1 MFVCSRLLTFI
12 SILFLSALISA
23 THASSTKN
31 ELALKIQKEMKRYFK
46 EYQDEEK
53 FTALAVSIRVP
64 HSENNDSEEVLN
76 FVKGT
81 MGQPPLDQK
90 ITTNNLFDIGSITK
104 SFTALILLQLQS
116 EGVLSLDDPLGK
128 WLPHYEN
135 WSKVTIRHLLNMTSG
150 IPNYSDNSEFWMQ
163 MEHNLGKVWTDE
175 ELLTYAH
182 PEKAI
187 ETDRPSLYEYSNS
200 NYILAA
206 LVIEKATQDTFE
218 NQLKKRIFDKTN
230 FLQNTYYP
238 AGPNGVNVGHA
249 IKDRKAHGYYYD
261 EGAKNVVDIIDS
273 DLSWAAGAGAIV
285 ANTEDVA
292 RWVQLLYHGLLIQ
305 PEYREQ
311 ALSEMKSV
319 VSMNTGL
326 PISNVTEN
334 DPGGFGLGVGYAFD
348 KKSNNRFWV
357 YQGSTLGYRV
367 MYIWSACNDVS
378 VVAALNS
385 KGGDGKPGS
394 KMGNHIFDLD
404 LTLYKKIMKVYPELR
419 CVNH

>member
-1 MFVCSRLLTFI
+1 MIVHSRLLTLI
-12 SILFLSALISA
+12 SILLLSVFTFTAYGSDSNDVL
-23 THASSTKN
+23 AS
-31 ELALKIQKEMKRYFK
+31 KIQKEMKKYFK
-46 EYQDEEK
+46 QYQKEEK

-64 HSENNDSEEVLN
+64 HPENKGSDEVLN

-81 MGQPPLDQK
+81 MGQSPLDQK

-116 EGVLSLDDPLGK
+116 EGILSLDDPLGK
-128 WLPHYEN
+128 WLPQYEN

-150 IPNYSDNSEFWMQ
+150 IPNYSESPEFWMQ

-218 NQLKKRIFDKTN
+218 NQLKQRIFDKTN

-249 IKDRKAHGYYYD
+249 IKARKAHGYYYD
-261 EGAKNVVDIIDS
+261 EDAKEVVDVIDN

-319 VSMNTGL
+319 VSINTGL
-326 PISNVTEN
+326 PISNVTED

-385 KGGDGKPGS
+385 KGGDGKSGS
-394 KMGNHIFDLD
+394 KIGNHVFDLD
-404 LTLYKKIMKVYPELR
+404 LTLYKKIMRVYPELR